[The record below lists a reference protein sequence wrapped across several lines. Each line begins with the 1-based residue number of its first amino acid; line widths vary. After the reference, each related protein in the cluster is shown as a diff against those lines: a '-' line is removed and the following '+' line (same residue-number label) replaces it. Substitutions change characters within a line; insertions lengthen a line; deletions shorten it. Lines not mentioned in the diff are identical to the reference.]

1 LAVAILIFGLVST
14 LFLIIDAATGGVPR
28 LNTKDGKV
36 KYGSW
41 KYVLLRFPSLYL
53 DVDWYFTS
61 PDALFPLYMISG
73 ISYGMVELI
82 RRIIPR
88 DIVGGNVQSMYWN
101 SPLCIS
107 HLFIFI
113 FI

>member
-1 LAVAILIFGLVST
+1 LAAAILIFGLIST

-41 KYVLLRFPSLYL
+41 KYVLLKSPALHVDIDRYL
-53 DVDWYFTS
+53 NS
-61 PDALFPLYMISG
+61 PDVLFPLYMISG

-88 DIVGGNVQSMYWN
+88 DIVGGDVVSMYRI
-101 SPLCIS
+101 SPLCTS
-107 HLFIFI
+107 HLIIFI
-113 FI
+113 FL

>member
-1 LAVAILIFGLVST
+1 M
-14 LFLIIDAATGGVPR
+14 
-28 LNTKDGKV
+28 NTSDGKA

-41 KYVLLRFPSLYL
+41 KYVPLKFPSLHL
-53 DVDWYFTS
+53 DVDWYLNS

-88 DIVGGNVQSMYWN
+88 DIVGGDVGSMYKI
-101 SPLCIS
+101 PFLCIF
-107 HLFIFI
+107 HPFIPI
-113 FI
+113 FL